1 MLRISAGASL
11 LVCCLAT
18 GASAKDTQFWNLTAN
33 TITAF
38 QISPAGQ
45 NEWGADQT
53 VNDRDHSVDH
63 DERLKITGVK
73 SGVYD
78 VKFRDKAGRSCI
90 VKDVVVKEGAVFS
103 IDEKSV
109 KNCGT

>member
-1 MLRISAGASL
+1 MLPRHRRQRKRHAVL
-11 LVCCLAT
+11 
-18 GASAKDTQFWNLTAN
+18 DLTAN

-53 VNDRDHSVDH
+53 ANDRDHSVEH

-78 VKFRDKAGRSCI
+78 VKFTDKAGRLCV
-90 VKDVVVKEGAVFS
+90 VKDVVVSEGAVFT